1 MKKIAICMAD
11 GVEEIEALTVVDL
24 CRRAGMEIDMIS
36 TQNRGR
42 AMGGHGIQF
51 ETDLNIKDTDF
62 KEYDG
67 IILPGGGKGTEN
79 LMNNMTVLNTVQN
92 FFEAGK
98 LCAAICAAPTVLGKA
113 GILRGKKAICYPGL
127 ESQLLGAE
135 VTVESVVRDG
145 NVITSRGLGTAIDFA
160 LAIIAYYLG
169 DEKAEEIATQVVYQ
183 A

>member
-67 IILPGGGKGTEN
+67 IILKQKYKSDIVCYNKIILEIKA
-79 LMNNMTVLNTVQN
+79 VS
-92 FFEAGK
+92 K
-98 LCAAICAAPTVLGKA
+98 LQDVHKSQLYNYLRATGYKL
-113 GILRGKKAICYPGL
+113 GILINFGCAYKL
-127 ESQLLGAE
+127 EYE
-135 VTVESVVRDG
+135 R
-145 NVITSRGLGTAIDFA
+145 
-160 LAIIAYYLG
+160 IIL
-169 DEKAEEIATQVVYQ
+169 
-183 A
+183 